1 MYGTC
6 SNVAALT
13 DCVCLVFFIIFYTG
27 SLKIYS
33 PKLYA
38 SYFELHTNPIYD
50 LLNISPG
57 CITTNLVNP

>member
-1 MYGTC
+1 MHGTC

-13 DCVCLVFFIIFYTG
+13 DCVCLVFFIISYTG

-38 SYFELHTNPIYD
+38 SY
-50 LLNISPG
+50 
-57 CITTNLVNP
+57 

>member
-13 DCVCLVFFIIFYTG
+13 DCVCLVFFIISYTG

-33 PKLYA
+33 PNYCA
-38 SYFELHTNPIYD
+38 YYFELHTNPIYD

-57 CITTNLVNP
+57 CITTNLVKP